1 MLYVELKWFLL
12 IFERRIRI
20 RAESELTGNGDNRG
34 EWEEGVEGRMGER
47 KQDGK
52 ECNEIK
58 YNKRFRLTIL
68 P

>member
-1 MLYVELKWFLL
+1 
-12 IFERRIRI
+12 
-20 RAESELTGNGDNRG
+20 
-34 EWEEGVEGRMGER
+34 MGER

-68 P
+68 PWTGSNNLLTKHSVWLPNYTMSRQRRRRFS